1 MEIINELHTYKYSL
15 MNCNVKKQPLLD
27 KWSSI
32 SLNELYEEFNIKN
45 KNVGI
50 RCGEQ
55 LNHKFII
62 ALDFDIYSS
71 RHPNGNDVTQ
81 SYFETLTNDYGDINY
96 EGVFQSGTEGNFVM
110 LLDITRI
117 KDELTPFFKKQKYK
131 LDELELFIS
140 TFVVLPPTKSRC
152 KRSEEMRSR
161 EFMSDDYFK
170 DIDDM
175 EDPIIQFIINEI
187 IPNDNTIET
196 IKIEEPPKDVI
207 VDYKLLDLIPTE
219 IFDDY
224 HEWSKIMWVMRNEH
238 YPIDVAIEYSK
249 TSWEKHR
256 SSKFDEDAVKKVF
269 YNPPTNNVL
278 NTTYLKYLVKK
289 YNAEKYDEYYYED
302 IITKNIYLSVVEFN
316 EGHNSWA
323 KLIYYLNKSDLVI
336 NIDSD
341 GEIVIYTYDGLFW
354 VKGLQK
360 SRMLNK
366 MEKILYYHRGKKTE
380 ELNELNKHLIL
391 ETAQDKK
398 QKIEMEIT
406 CLRKYMDNI
415 SNKIKSLDN
424 NTFKN
429 TILKELVEYVL
440 PNHKSRVNVEFDTKT
455 PDIFVFANVA
465 YNLKTREPYEIKKE
479 DYITISC
486 NYEYIEP
493 STEDIERIDALF
505 DSILDTDE
513 KRSYISI
520 LRSALS
526 GNRIEKFH
534 IANGVGRNG
543 KGVLN
548 ELMMACVGAY
558 GYKAPIDLLT
568 KEIASGANPEVANI
582 NHKRF
587 VVVNEPNDNQ
597 RLLSGNM
604 KRITGDEL
612 INARGLYKSDT
623 DTHLDLTL
631 IGEFNKIPTFC
642 GEQDNA
648 SIKRL
653 NITEFKNRF
662 TDNEDELLHNKNC
675 KRLDKDLKTS
685 KFKNKYKHAL
695 FKYLLDA
702 PDEYYISRKSKE
714 LVDEYLKNSNELFIF
729 IDDEYELTESKYNY
743 LSLKEVWNVFKS
755 GDYYNNMTK
764 SQKRIYNYRRFRD
777 NIRHDNELGK
787 YYRDNIID
795 NDGKHRTSVLIYWR
809 EK

>member
-1 MEIINELHTYKYSL
+1 MEIIKELHTDKYSL
-15 MNCNVKKQPLLD
+15 MNCNVKKAPLID

-32 SLNELYEEFNIKN
+32 SLNELYEKFNVN
-45 KNVGI
+45 SKNVGI

-62 ALDFDIYSS
+62 ALDFDICSS
-71 RHPNGNDVTQ
+71 RCPNGNTATLA
-81 SYFETLTNDYGDINY
+81 YFETLTNDYGDVNY
-96 EGVFQSGTEGNFVM
+96 EGVFQSGTEGNYVM
-110 LLDITRI
+110 LLDITAI
-117 KDELTPFFKKQKYK
+117 KDELIPLFKKQKYK

-152 KRSEEMRSR
+152 KITEVMRER
-161 EFMSDDYFK
+161 EWLSDDYFRVMY
-170 DIDDM
+170 DM
-175 EDPIIQFIINEI
+175 EEPIIQFIINEI

-196 IKIEEPPKDVI
+196 IKIEEPPKEVI
-207 VDYKLLDLIPTE
+207 VDFKLLDLIPTE

-224 HEWSKIMWVMRNEH
+224 KEWCNILWVMRNEH
-238 YPIDVAIEYSK
+238 YPIDVAIDYSK
-249 TSWEKHR
+249 ASWEKHR
-256 SSKFDEDAVKKVF
+256 TSKFDEDAVKKVF
-269 YNPPTNNVL
+269 YNPPNNNVL
-278 NTTYLKYLVKK
+278 NISYLKYLVKK

-316 EGHNSWA
+316 EGNNSWA

-336 NIDSD
+336 NVDSD
-341 GEIVIYTYDGLFW
+341 GEIVVYTYDGLFW

-360 SRMLNK
+360 SKMLNK

-380 ELNELNKHLIL
+380 ELNELNKKLIL
-391 ETAQDKK
+391 ESAQDKK
-398 QKIEMEIT
+398 QKLEMEIT

-415 SNKIKSLDN
+415 SNKIKSLGN
-424 NTFKN
+424 NAFKN
-429 TILKELVEYVL
+429 TILKEMVEFVL
-440 PNHKSRVNVEFDTKT
+440 PNHKSRVNIEFDTKT
-455 PDIFVFANVA
+455 PNIFVFANVA
-465 YNLKTREPYEIKKE
+465 YDLKTREEYEIKKE
-479 DYITISC
+479 DYVTISS

-493 STEDIERIDALF
+493 PKEDIERIDALF
-505 DSILDTDE
+505 NSILDKDE

-543 KGVLN
+543 KGVIN
-548 ELMMACVGAY
+548 ELMMACVGSY

-568 KEIASGANPEVANI
+568 KEISSGANPEVANI

-604 KRITGDEL
+604 KRITGDEI

-653 NITEFKNRF
+653 NITEFKYRF
-662 TDNEDELLHNKNC
+662 TDNEEEILHNKNC
-675 KRLDKDLKTS
+675 RKLDTELKTS
-685 KFKNKYKHAL
+685 KFKNQYKHAL

-702 PDEYYISRKSKE
+702 DDEYYISRKSKE

-743 LSLKEVWNVFKS
+743 ISLKEVWDVFKN

-764 SQKRIYNYRRFRD
+764 AQKRFYNYKKFRE
-777 NIRHDNELGK
+777 NIRNDNELGK
-787 YYRDNIID
+787 YYRDSILID
-795 NDGKHRTSVLIYWR
+795 GDFRRSVLIYWQ